1 VTCNPGG
8 KNTGIEPH
16 PGKSEIGCDSLGCGV
31 TNMYA
36 SSYLIRSHARRLPGR
51 RPSSAVHHYGG
62 EKEGSFPHVYRTSAW
77 ALRSRGRWFASERE
91 GEREREREREKF
103 IDNQIDD

>member
-1 VTCNPGG
+1 
-8 KNTGIEPH
+8 
-16 PGKSEIGCDSLGCGV
+16 
-31 TNMYA
+31 
-36 SSYLIRSHARRLPGR
+36 
-51 RPSSAVHHYGG
+51 VHHYGG

-77 ALRSRGRWFASERE
+77 ALGSRGRWFASERE